1 MSSSVLKRKSPY
13 ENHLFHE
20 KKIIS
25 DDIRKPMEFNEMCD
39 HVIDMILCHLDLADL
54 ATVSDTNRRLKN
66 IAGSVFSRKYSHHL
80 ISMDAFD
87 LEESPFA
94 LRRSDSYVY
103 CKNKVIT
110 RTSDPK
116 IWFKLLRN
124 FGEYI
129 KFLRIECVNMELHK
143 PYKPNILCVLEN
155 MNKYIFK
162 YCSDSLEILQLHLYA
177 FFKLIKP
184 LTKLQDFTLR
194 SLKVVNTSANNVALE
209 MMPNLRTLNLNYV
222 PKMPAKYFSKLERVF
237 LELRND
243 EHVNLFISLLHKNRH
258 IKYVALRIF
267 EKEITLNYK
276 ELIYPSIDE
285 MEQIDTL
292 KLDRRERINGNSP
305 FQEDS
310 LIYHFKTIK
319 TFSYFPSHRIPFAS
333 FKFDHLEQFTL
344 TYASNMEW
352 LNFILRNKK
361 LKILEFNI
369 LSSKW
374 FSSEFVQNF
383 LSEMPELEQIIVK
396 SARED
401 SNLIFGQSL
410 GYKWEQTQIEVL
422 KKYFPELPVPIV
434 KATYL
439 KKNHN

>member
-1 MSSSVLKRKSPY
+1 
-13 ENHLFHE
+13 
-20 KKIIS
+20 
-25 DDIRKPMEFNEMCD
+25 MEFNEMCD

-54 ATVSDTNRRLKN
+54 ATVSDTNIRLKN

-80 ISMDAFD
+80 ISMDAFNIEHPFD
-87 LEESPFA
+87 LM
-94 LRRSDSYVY
+94 RSNSYVY
-103 CKNKVIT
+103 CKNKVII
-110 RTSDPK
+110 RISDTK

-129 KFLRIECVNMELHK
+129 KFLRIECVK
-143 PYKPNILCVLEN
+143 PPSNILCVLEN
-155 MNKYIFK
+155 MNKYLFK
-162 YCSDSLEILQLHLYA
+162 YCSDSLEILQLHLYI

-194 SLKVVNTSANNVALE
+194 SPKVVNTSANNEVLE
-209 MMPNLRTLNLNYV
+209 MMPNLRTLSLNNV

-237 LELRND
+237 LLLRND

-267 EKEITLNYK
+267 EKEMTLNYK

-285 MEQIDTL
+285 MEQIETL
-292 KLDRRERINGNSP
+292 KLDMRERINGNSL
-305 FQEDS
+305 EDS
-310 LIYHFKTIK
+310 SVYHFKTIK
-319 TFSYFPSHRIPFAS
+319 RFRYLPSVRKPFAS

-344 TYASNMEW
+344 ECPDNMEW

-361 LKILEFNI
+361 LKILKFRWLTPE
-369 LSSKW
+369 W

-383 LSEMPELEQIIVK
+383 LSEMPELEQMIVK
-396 SARED
+396 FATED
-401 SNLIFGQSL
+401 SNLIFGQTL
-410 GYKWEQTQIEVL
+410 GYKWEQTQIEFL
-422 KKYFPELPVPIV
+422 KKYCFKSYPTV

>member
-1 MSSSVLKRKSPY
+1 MSSPVLKRKSPY

-20 KKIIS
+20 KKIIT

-54 ATVSDTNRRLKN
+54 ATVSDTNIRLKN

-80 ISMDAFD
+80 ISMDAFNYEKDPFD
-87 LEESPFA
+87 LM
-94 LRRSDSYVY
+94 RSNSFVY
-103 CKNKVIT
+103 CKNKVII
-110 RTSDPK
+110 RISDTK

-129 KFLRIECVNMELHK
+129 KFLRIECVK
-143 PYKPNILCVLEN
+143 PPSNILCVLEN
-155 MNKYIFK
+155 MNKYLSK
-162 YCSDSLEILQLHLYA
+162 YCSDSLEILQLFQYPV
-177 FFKLIKP
+177 FKLIKP

-194 SLKVVNTSANNVALE
+194 SLKAVNTSENNEALE
-209 MMPNLRTLNLNYV
+209 MMPNLRTLSLNYV

-237 LELRND
+237 LWLRND

-258 IKYVALRIF
+258 IKYVELRIF

-276 ELIYPSIDE
+276 ELIYPTIDQ
-285 MEQIDTL
+285 MEQIETL
-292 KLDRRERINGNSP
+292 KLEMVGGI
-305 FQEDS
+305 EDS

-319 TFSYFPSHRIPFAS
+319 TFRYASVRNLFAS

-344 TYASNMEW
+344 EYASNTEW

-361 LKILEFNI
+361 LKILKFRR
-369 LSSKW
+369 LTLKW
-374 FSSEFVQNF
+374 LSSEFVQNF

-396 SARED
+396 FARKD
-401 SNLIFGQSL
+401 SNLIFGQNL
-410 GYKWEQTQIEVL
+410 GYKWEQTQIEDL
-422 KKYFPELPVPIV
+422 KKYCPESHGLV
-434 KATYL
+434 KVTYL
-439 KKNHN
+439 KKNMIEN

>member
-1 MSSSVLKRKSPY
+1 MSSSVLKRKCPY

-25 DDIRKPMEFNEMCD
+25 DDIRKPMEFNKMCD

-66 IAGSVFSRKYSHHL
+66 IAGSIFSRKYSHHL
-80 ISMDAFD
+80 ISIDEFNF
-87 LEESPFA
+87 EEKPIA
-94 LRRSDSYVY
+94 LMRSDSYVY
-103 CKNKVIT
+103 CKNKVII
-110 RTSDPK
+110 RISEAK
-116 IWFKLLRN
+116 IWLKLLRN

-129 KFLRIECVNMELHK
+129 KFLRIECVNMELNK
-143 PYKPNILCVLEN
+143 PPSNILCVLEN

-162 YCSDSLEILQLHLYA
+162 YCSDSLEILELHLYP

-184 LTKLQDFTLR
+184 LKKLQDFTLR
-194 SLKVVNTSANNVALE
+194 SLNVVNTSANYEALE
-209 MMPNLRTLNLNYV
+209 MMPNLHTLNLKYV

-237 LELRND
+237 LELRTD
-243 EHVNLFISLLHKNRH
+243 EHVKLFISLLHKNRH

-285 MEQIDTL
+285 MEQIETL
-292 KLDRRERINGNSP
+292 KLDMREIINGNR
-305 FQEDS
+305 QTLEDS
-310 LIYHFKTIK
+310 SIYHFKTIK
-319 TFSYFPSHRIPFAS
+319 TFEYLPSFRKQFAS

-344 TYASNMEW
+344 DHANNMEW

-383 LSEMPELEQIIVK
+383 LSEIGT
-396 SARED
+396 
-401 SNLIFGQSL
+401 NCC
-410 GYKWEQTQIEVL
+410 
-422 KKYFPELPVPIV
+422 
-434 KATYL
+434 
-439 KKNHN
+439 